1 MIKVLS
7 APMLSTPIV
16 DLRGV
21 GAKEPTFPDNGC
33 EQSPSCLNCPL
44 DFCKH
49 DVSIDLQKRYARNIQ
64 VLDAFHDGL
73 STKELAKKFGIE
85 LKSVQRIIVSDPE
98 DLLKTRLTCK

>member
-1 MIKVLS
+1 
-7 APMLSTPIV
+7 MLSTPIV

-33 EQSPSCLNCPL
+33 EQSPSCLICPL

-49 DVSIDLQKRYARNIQ
+49 DVSIDLQRRYTRDVQ
-64 VLDAFHDGL
+64 VLDAFYDGL
-73 STKELAKKFGIE
+73 STKELSEKFGLHI
-85 LKSVQRIIVSDPE
+85 KNIQRIIVSDPE